1 MFFRQCGLRHVS
13 YEADWRLWPIPF
25 DRLQVGAI
33 AAVVLTAPW
42 WLPSL
47 YLGSYL
53 LPVIIFAAA
62 TLGLD
67 LIMGRAGQIH
77 VGFAAI
83 MAVGA
88 YTAVHVARRGAPFEL
103 ALLAAGLA
111 SALVGLVAGGTAL
124 RVKGLY
130 LAIGTLA
137 LQFLVEWVIV
147 HVPAIGG
154 GAQTTLQAP
163 PVRLL
168 GVVPVTTLTGRYW
181 VALGWCAIVTVFMLN
196 VGRTGFGRALV
207 ALRERDYAAAVL
219 GVDVFGYKLLAFSV
233 SSFVGGVTGAVL
245 AFTYYRA
252 VTPEQFGLDVSIQLL
267 AMALIGG
274 LGRIL
279 GSFFGAAF
287 VFVIPIV
294 LSTAVPRT
302 LAAAGLALPIAVSS
316 HLQIIVYGALIVVF
330 ILVEPLGLAKIYD
343 NVRNYFL
350 VWPFGYARRT
360 IG

>member
-13 YEADWRLWPIPF
+13 YEADWSLWPIPF
-25 DRLQVGAI
+25 DRLQL
-33 AAVVLTAPW
+33 AVVLLVAVTAPAW
-42 WLPSL
+42 VPSL

-53 LPVIIFAAA
+53 LPVIIFATA

-77 VGFAAI
+77 VGYAAI

-88 YTAVHVARRGAPFEL
+88 YTAVHVARSGVPFEI
-103 ALLAAGLA
+103 ALVAAGVV
-111 SALVGLVAGGTAL
+111 SALVGLIAGGTAL

-168 GVVPVTTLTGRYW
+168 VVVPVTTLTGRYA
-181 VALGWCAIVTVFMLN
+181 VALVWCAIVTVFTLN

-219 GVDVFGYKLLAFSV
+219 GVNVFGTKLLAFSV
-233 SSFVGGVTGAVL
+233 SSFVGGVTGAIL

-252 VTPEQFGLDVSIQLL
+252 VTPEQFSLDVSIQLL

-274 LGRIL
+274 LGRVL

-287 VFVIPIV
+287 VFVVPIV
-294 LSTAVPRT
+294 LSTAVPQT
-302 LAAAGLALPIAVSS
+302 LAAAGIALPVALLS

-330 ILVEPLGLAKIYD
+330 LLVEPLGLAKIYD

-350 VWPFGYARRT
+350 VWPFGYTRRT
-360 IG
+360 LG

>member
-1 MFFRQCGLRHVS
+1 VFYRQCGVRHVS
-13 YEADWRLWPIPF
+13 YAADWRLWPLRF
-25 DRLQVGAI
+25 ERLQVGALLL
-33 AAVVLTAPW
+33 AAASAPL
-42 WLPSL
+42 WLPGL
-47 YLGSYL
+47 YLGSYV
-53 LPVIIFAAA
+53 LPVVIFATA

-77 VGFAAI
+77 VGYAAI

-88 YTAVHVARRGAPFEL
+88 YTAVHAVRAGAPFEMG
-103 ALLAAGLA
+103 LLAAGLA
-111 SALVGLVAGGTAL
+111 SALVGLLAGATAL

-163 PVRLL
+163 AVRVL
-168 GVVPVTTLTGRYW
+168 GVAPVVTLGARYW
-181 VALGWCAIVTVFMLN
+181 VALAWCVLVTTYMLN

-219 GVDVFGYKLLAFSV
+219 GVHVFRYKLLAFSV

-267 AMALIGG
+267 AMGLIGG
-274 LGRIL
+274 LGRVL
-279 GSFFGAAF
+279 GSFLGAAF
-287 VFVIPIV
+287 VFVVPIV
-294 LSTAVPRT
+294 LSTALPG
-302 LAAAGLALPIAVSS
+302 AFEAAGLGLPVAVLS
-316 HLQIIVYGALIVVF
+316 HLQIIVYGALIVGF
-330 ILVEPLGLAKIYD
+330 LLLEPLGLAKIYD
-343 NVRNYFL
+343 NVRSYFL

>member
-1 MFFRQCGLRHVS
+1 MIFRQCGIRHVS

-25 DRLQVGAI
+25 DRLQVLALVGAS
-33 AAVVLTAPW
+33 VTAPF
-42 WLPSL
+42 WLPTL

-53 LPVIIFAAA
+53 MPVIVFATA

-77 VGFAAI
+77 VGYAAL

-88 YTAVHVARRGAPFEL
+88 YTAVHVVRRGAPFEVG
-103 ALLAAGLA
+103 LLAAGLA
-111 SALVGLVAGGTAL
+111 SALVGLAAGGTAL

-168 GVVPVTTLTGRYW
+168 GWVPVPGLAGRYW
-181 VALGWCAIVTVFMLN
+181 VALGWCAIVTAFMLN

-219 GVDVFGYKLLAFSV
+219 GVNVFRFKLLAFSV

-274 LGRIL
+274 LGRVL

-287 VFVIPIV
+287 VFVVPIV
-294 LSTAVPRT
+294 LSAAVPRV
-302 LAAAGLALPIAVSS
+302 LGAAGLALPVALLS
-316 HLQIIVYGALIVVF
+316 HLQIIVYGGLIVGF
-330 ILVEPLGLAKIYD
+330 ILVEPLGLAKLYD

-360 IG
+360 LG

>member
-1 MFFRQCGLRHVS
+1 MFFRQCGIRHVS

-33 AAVVLTAPW
+33 VAAAVSAPL

-47 YLGSYL
+47 YLGSYVM
-53 LPVIIFAAA
+53 PVIIFAAA
-62 TLGLD
+62 ALGLD

-77 VGFAAI
+77 VGYAAI
-83 MAVGA
+83 LAVGA
-88 YTAVHVARRGAPFEL
+88 YTAVHVARTGVPFEL
-103 ALLAAGLA
+103 ALVAAGVA
-111 SALVGLVAGGTAL
+111 SAVVGLLAGGTAL

-163 PVRLL
+163 QVRLL
-168 GVVPVTTLTGRYW
+168 ASIPVTTLTGRYW
-181 VALGWCAIVTVFMLN
+181 LALGWCAIVTVFMLN

-219 GVDVFGYKLLAFSV
+219 GVNVFGYKLLAFSV
-233 SSFVGGVTGAVL
+233 SSFIGGVTGAIL

-252 VTPEQFGLDVSIQLL
+252 VTPEQFSLDVSIQLL

-274 LGRIL
+274 LGRVL

-287 VFVIPIV
+287 VFVVPIV
-294 LSTAVPRT
+294 LSAAVPQ
-302 LAAAGLALPIAVSS
+302 LLGAVGLALPIAVLS
-316 HLQIIVYGALIVVF
+316 HLQIIVYGALIVGF
-330 ILVEPLGLAKIYD
+330 ILVEPLGLAKLYD

-350 VWPFGYARRT
+350 VWPFGYARRV
-360 IG
+360 

>member
-13 YEADWRLWPIPF
+13 YEAETRLWPIPF
-25 DRLQVGAI
+25 DRLQVGVAL
-33 AAVVLTAPW
+33 AVALTAPAW
-42 WLPSL
+42 VPSL

-53 LPVIIFAAA
+53 LPVIIFATA

-88 YTAVHVARRGAPFEL
+88 YTAVHVARSGAPFEV
-103 ALLAAGLA
+103 ALVAAGLA

-163 PVRLL
+163 AVRLL
-168 GVVPVTTLTGRYW
+168 GLPVTTLAGRYW

-219 GVDVFGYKLLAFSV
+219 GVNVFGYKLLAFSV
-233 SSFVGGVTGAVL
+233 SSFVGGVTGAIL

-252 VTPEQFGLDVSIQLL
+252 VTPEQFSLDVSIQLL
-267 AMALIGG
+267 AMTLIGG
-274 LGRIL
+274 LGRVL

-287 VFVIPIV
+287 VFVAPIA
-294 LSTAVPRT
+294 LGTAVPAT
-302 LAAAGLALPIAVSS
+302 LGAVGLALPVALLS
-316 HLQIIVYGALIVVF
+316 HLQIIVYGAFIVGF
-330 ILVEPLGLAKIYD
+330 ILVEPLGLAKLYD

-350 VWPFGYARRT
+350 VWPFGYARRS

>member
-1 MFFRQCGLRHVS
+1 MFYRQCGVRHVS
-13 YEADWRLWPIPF
+13 YAADWQLWPLRF
-25 DRLQVGAI
+25 ERLQVGALLL
-33 AAVVLTAPW
+33 AAASAPL
-42 WLPSL
+42 WLPGL
-47 YLGSYL
+47 YLGSYA
-53 LPVIIFAAA
+53 LPVIIFATA

-77 VGFAAI
+77 VGYAAI

-88 YTAVHVARRGAPFEL
+88 YTAVHAVRAGAPFEVG
-103 ALLAAGLA
+103 LLAAGLA
-111 SALVGLVAGGTAL
+111 SALVGLVAGATAL

-163 PVRLL
+163 AVRVL
-168 GVVPVTTLTGRYW
+168 GVAPVTTLGARYW
-181 VALGWCAIVTVFMLN
+181 VALAWCVLVTAYMLN

-219 GVDVFGYKLLAFSV
+219 GVHVFRYKLLAFSV
-233 SSFVGGVTGAVL
+233 SSFVGGITGAVL

-267 AMALIGG
+267 AMGLIGG
-274 LGRIL
+274 LGRVL
-279 GSFFGAAF
+279 GSFLGAAF
-287 VFVIPIV
+287 VFVVPIV
-294 LSTAVPRT
+294 ISTALPGA
-302 LAAAGLALPIAVSS
+302 LEAAGLGLPVAVLS
-316 HLQIIVYGALIVVF
+316 HLQIIVYGALIVGF
-330 ILVEPLGLAKIYD
+330 LLLEPLGLAKIYD
-343 NVRNYFL
+343 NVRSYFL

-360 IG
+360 MG

>member
-1 MFFRQCGLRHVS
+1 MIFRQCGIRHVS
-13 YEADWRLWPIPF
+13 YEADSGLWPIPF
-25 DRLQVGAI
+25 DRFQMLVLVA
-33 AAVVLTAPW
+33 AAVTAPF
-42 WLPSL
+42 WLPTL

-53 LPVIIFAAA
+53 MPVIIFATA

-77 VGFAAI
+77 VGYAAI

-88 YTAVHVARRGAPFEL
+88 YTAVHLVRGGAPFEVG
-103 ALLAAGLA
+103 LLAAGVA
-111 SALVGLVAGGTAL
+111 SALVGLAAGGTAL

-168 GVVPVTTLTGRYW
+168 AVAPVAGLAGRYW
-181 VALGWCAIVTVFMLN
+181 VALGWCAIVTAFMLN

-219 GVDVFGYKLLAFSV
+219 GVNVFRFKLLAFSV

-274 LGRIL
+274 MGRVL

-287 VFVIPIV
+287 VFVVPIF
-294 LSTAVPRT
+294 LSAAVPRA
-302 LAAAGLALPIAVSS
+302 LGAIGLALPVALLS
-316 HLQIIVYGALIVVF
+316 HLQIIVYGALIVGF
-330 ILVEPLGLAKIYD
+330 ILVEPLGLAKLYD

-360 IG
+360 LG

>member
-1 MFFRQCGLRHVS
+1 MLFRQCGIRHVS
-13 YEADWRLWPIPF
+13 YEDDWRLWPIPF
-25 DRLQVGAI
+25 DRLQVGALAL
-33 AAVVLTAPW
+33 AAVSAPL
-42 WLPSL
+42 WLSSL

-53 LPVIIFAAA
+53 LPVVIFATA

-77 VGFAAI
+77 VGYAAI

-88 YTAVHVARRGAPFEL
+88 YTAVHAVQAGIPFEA
-103 ALLAAGLA
+103 ALVAAGVA
-111 SALVGLVAGGTAL
+111 AALVGLVAGGTAL

-154 GAQTTLQAP
+154 GAQTTLQTPA
-163 PVRLL
+163 VRLL
-168 GVVPVTTLTGRYW
+168 GVVPITSLAGRYW
-181 VALGWCAIVTVFMLN
+181 LALGWCALVTAFMLN

-219 GVDVFGYKLLAFSV
+219 GVNVFGYKLLAFSV
-233 SSFVGGVTGAVL
+233 SSFIGGVTGAIL

-274 LGRIL
+274 LGRTL

-287 VFVIPIV
+287 VFVVPIV
-294 LSTAVPRT
+294 LSAAVPQA
-302 LAAAGLALPIAVSS
+302 LAAVGVTLPVTLLS
-316 HLQIIVYGALIVVF
+316 HLQIILYGALIVVF
-330 ILVEPLGLAKIYD
+330 ILVEPLGLAKLYD
-343 NVRNYFL
+343 NARNYFL

>member
-1 MFFRQCGLRHVS
+1 VIFRQCGIRHVS

-25 DRLQVGAI
+25 DRVQILVLFA
-33 AAVVLTAPW
+33 AAVTAPF

-53 LPVIIFAAA
+53 LPVIIFATA

-77 VGFAAI
+77 VGYAAI

-88 YTAVHVARRGAPFEL
+88 YTAVPVARSGAPFEV
-103 ALLAAGLA
+103 ALLAAGMA
-111 SALVGLVAGGTAL
+111 SELVGLVAGGTAL

-163 PVRLL
+163 PIRLL
-168 GVVPVTTLTGRYW
+168 AMAPVPSLAGRYW
-181 VALGWCAIVTVFMLN
+181 VALGWCTAVTAFMLN

-219 GVDVFGYKLLAFSV
+219 GVNVFRFKLLAFSV
-233 SSFVGGVTGAVL
+233 SSFVGGVTGAIL
-245 AFTYYRA
+245 AFT
-252 VTPEQFGLDVSIQLL
+252 
-267 AMALIGG
+267 
-274 LGRIL
+274 
-279 GSFFGAAF
+279 
-287 VFVIPIV
+287 
-294 LSTAVPRT
+294 
-302 LAAAGLALPIAVSS
+302 
-316 HLQIIVYGALIVVF
+316 
-330 ILVEPLGLAKIYD
+330 
-343 NVRNYFL
+343 
-350 VWPFGYARRT
+350 
-360 IG
+360 